1 MGLWQFVTPNSDLI
15 GLGHTGK
22 AAARAKKDYAGRER
36 QTQTDCPTAR
46 METVVERA
54 QIEAQVLQVNSLRC
68 YIRLWPMPCKL

>member
-1 MGLWQFVTPNSDLI
+1 MGPWQFATPNSGSI

-46 METVVERA
+46 MKTVVERA
-54 QIEAQVLQVNSLRC
+54 QIEAQVLQVTA
-68 YIRLWPMPCKL
+68 